1 MEKACIDI
9 LTVLLVNRP
18 EWVYMHPMIESD
30 NVLKIRRVAQVLQ
43 QRVFGEE
50 HIGRMQP
57 TVTDSHDTHSTKT
70 VAEEELLE
78 LCMCHMAG
86 GVLYSTNT
94 LPDIVCEAIGRVVP
108 PQGFKPFLA
117 KYPDQFWI
125 RTHLTD
131 DAAILM
137 FMCINGR
144 RKPRDLGA
152 AALGTVGQ
160 GSVKQQLLP
169 NEHPQ
174 QQSQTTKMGARDDDS
189 AKALIDVLSDKVS
202 GLRRQQEVHDQAVA
216 CLCGASLKMGDMQDK
231 YVYKTQPGTDDE
243 QAPHLLGFSKT
254 TKRGR
259 KRVAPTLSKIR
270 EE

>member
-1 MEKACIDI
+1 
-9 LTVLLVNRP
+9 
-18 EWVYMHPMIESD
+18 MHPMIESD

-57 TVTDSHDTHSTKT
+57 TVTDSHDTHSTKKA
-70 VAEEELLE
+70 AEEQLVE

-131 DAAILM
+131 DAAIVM

-144 RKPRDLGA
+144 RKPHDLGA

-169 NEHPQ
+169 DEHPQ
-174 QQSQTTKMGARDDDS
+174 QQSQTTKMGSRDDA
-189 AKALIDVLSDKVS
+189 AKALIDHISNKIS
-202 GLRRQQEVHDQAVA
+202 GLRRLQEFHDQVIAD
-216 CLCGASLKMGDMQDK
+216 LCEASLKMDDMQDK

-259 KRVAPTLSKIR
+259 KRVAQTLSKIR